1 MCLITRSHVRGPRW
15 SSTAKA
21 ASKDASSEYG
31 VAFVFDLDPAVQ
43 HVCFD
48 LAKPNILKSYAI
60 VSVSLGSF

>member
-1 MCLITRSHVRGPRW
+1 
-15 SSTAKA
+15 
-21 ASKDASSEYG
+21 